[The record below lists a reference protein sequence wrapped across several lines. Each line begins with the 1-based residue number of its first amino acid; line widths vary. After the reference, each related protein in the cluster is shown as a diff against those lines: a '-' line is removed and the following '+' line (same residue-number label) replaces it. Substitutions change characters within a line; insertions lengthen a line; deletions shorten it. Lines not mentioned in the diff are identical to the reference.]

1 MLYAVYW
8 VLSLFPWVLWKL
20 IVVVTSTVGQLVFLI
35 ICAVLFAGA
44 IVALNNAGRKT
55 LVGAMTAR
63 CKFSN
68 SGTGSSDGCAGC
80 SSGG

>member
-20 IVVVTSTVGQLVFLI
+20 IVVVTSTVGQLVFLSM
-35 ICAVLFAGA
+35 CAVLFAGA
-44 IVALNNAGRKT
+44 IVALNKAGRKT
-55 LVGAMTAR
+55 LVGALTAGYR
-63 CKFSN
+63 FSI
-68 SGTGSSDGCAGC
+68 SGTGSSAGCAGC